1 MPKPREELPGGEFR
15 KNADRDVTSGPHA
28 PPPDV
33 NGPKDSTSLE
43 DQDWADMSRR
53 RQEKIQRG

>member
-1 MPKPREELPGGEFR
+1 MVKPGEELPGGEFR

-33 NGPKDSTSLE
+33 NGLKERPGAENK
-43 DQDWADMSRR
+43 DWADMDRR

>member
-1 MPKPREELPGGEFR
+1 MPKPREKLPRGEFR

-33 NGPKDSTSLE
+33 NGPKERPDA
-43 DQDWADMSRR
+43 QNKDWADMDRR